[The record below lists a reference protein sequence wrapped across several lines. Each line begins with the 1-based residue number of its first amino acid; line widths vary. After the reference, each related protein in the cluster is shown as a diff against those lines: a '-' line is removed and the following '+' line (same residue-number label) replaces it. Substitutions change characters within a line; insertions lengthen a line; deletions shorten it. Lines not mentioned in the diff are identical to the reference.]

1 MNASG
6 NARVSSSTI
15 YVYSKTKIHIFIGFI
30 DKKFSYTKRTLN
42 NLQTDVCIIL
52 SIKTAQHLNH
62 PIKKFTKNGFDILL

>member
-30 DKKFSYTKRTLN
+30 DKKNSPIQKEHWITSRQMCVLYLVLK
-42 NLQTDVCIIL
+42 
-52 SIKTAQHLNH
+52 QHN
-62 PIKKFTKNGFDILL
+62 IWTIQ